1 MKFCSLD
8 PVPSFVFKKCSDILV
23 SFLTRMVNHCLT
35 NGITPDALKI
45 ARITPI
51 LKKSGAD
58 CDQLKNFRPVSSL
71 KFISKLMEKC
81 VAVQLNQYLNDNCLL
96 EEFQSAYKVAH
107 STAMALLKYK
117 VTFLCPLI
125 MAKQWSWY
133 SWLCLQRLIQ

>member
-35 NGITPDALKI
+35 NGIMPDALKI

-58 CDQLKNFRPVSSL
+58 CEQLKNFRPVSNL

-96 EEFQSAYKVAH
+96 EEFQSAYKIAH
-107 STAMALLKYK
+107 STETALLRIQSDILMSLDNGKA
-117 VTFLCPLI
+117 VVLVFLD
-125 MAKQWSWY
+125 MSA
-133 SWLCLQRLIQ
+133 RV